1 MKTQDKYQHGDEWML
16 RDEAMDAR
24 MRANNH
30 HFAEPKKARVK
41 RPRIT
46 TREHINVLH
55 DDATIYVLDITH
67 RKPHIS
73 AEVMASL
80 RDNKRIAAKLGH
92 SNAVCDLFPMSK
104 LSRMIIK
111 AINKGKTFTYRD
123 ELPEGLSGE
132 YAYLNVAPA
141 EISPVKT
148 ANIDAQFRKRQ
159 KQSAKQLAKAI
170 KQTAQSNDQA
180 DVLQVA

>member
-1 MKTQDKYQHGDEWML
+1 MNT
-16 RDEAMDAR
+16 
-24 MRANNH
+24 
-30 HFAEPKKARVK
+30 VK

-46 TREHINVLH
+46 IAEHINVLH

-80 RDNKRIAAKLGH
+80 RDNKRQPSFTEAC
-92 SNAVCDLFPMSK
+92 NDLFPMSK
-104 LSRMIIK
+104 LSRMIVK

-123 ELPEGLSGE
+123 ENLSDE
-132 YAYLNVAPA
+132 VVLNNATA
-141 EISPVKT
+141 DKT
-148 ANIDAQFRKRQ
+148 ANIDSQFRKRQ
-159 KQSAKQLAKAI
+159 KQSVKRLAKAI
-170 KQTAQSNDQA
+170 KQTAQSDDQA